1 MRMNDTVA
9 RIVDLMFENV
19 EMNEEVAALRDE
31 VMNNCQERYSDLVAS
46 GMPEDDA
53 VAAVIE
59 SLKGMEDVIS
69 QYSRKTRRA
78 SATSHVPEYRVS
90 DEAEAAEAAEEG
102 GERHMILPAREIHR
116 IEVALVNEDVCLE
129 PSDDDDYHILWD
141 AEEDPLIQVR
151 AENGVLHVERK
162 SGDWKPEGNKRQRI
176 HIDATDGMDNPRIR
190 VNGRDIDFDN
200 VSRDIEKTMDG
211 VGSML
216 ENLGRSLGRMFQS
229 FRGGISCGD
238 GVTIRVPHDA
248 MPHVKL
254 LTTSG
259 DLDVE
264 NVALSDLNIV
274 TTSGDIDVELS
285 EDEQLERIEMRSTS
299 GDIEVTAYVK
309 EMIVSST
316 SGDVQVEGRCKQLTA
331 NTISGDI
338 DVCVDVESI
347 AFKAISG
354 DADMEFTTDAIRSVN
369 GSTISGDIDIDLPTG
384 IGMMGI
390 HTSTRSGDV
399 TTRYASNGY
408 GPTVNGSVSS
418 MSGDITIR

>member
-1 MRMNDTVA
+1 MKMNDTVA

-31 VMNNCQERYSDLVAS
+31 VMNNCQERYSDLVGS

-59 SLKGMEDVIS
+59 SLKGMEDVIG
-69 QYSRKTRRA
+69 QYSKKSRKAAA
-78 SATSHVPEYRVS
+78 SSHVPEYRVS
-90 DEAEAAEAAEEG
+90 DEAETVEEG
-102 GERHMILPAREIHR
+102 SERHMIFSARELHR
-116 IEVALVNEDVCLE
+116 IEVTLVNEDVCLE
-129 PSDDDDYHILWD
+129 PSDDNDYHILWD

-151 AENGVLHVERK
+151 AEDGVLRVERK
-162 SGDWKPEGNKRQRI
+162 PGDWKPEGHKRQRI
-176 HIDATDGMDNPRIR
+176 HIDATSGMDNPRIR

-200 VSRDIEKTMDG
+200 VSRDIEQTMDG

-229 FRGGISCGD
+229 IRTGFGGD

-264 NVALSDLNIV
+264 NVALSDLSIV
-274 TTSGDIDVELS
+274 TTSGDIDVALS
-285 EDEQLERIEMRSTS
+285 EDEPLERVEMRSTS
-299 GDIEVTAYVK
+299 GDIEVTAYVE

-316 SGDVQVEGRCKQLTA
+316 SGDVQVEGRCNRLTA

-338 DVCVDVESI
+338 DVCAAVESI
-347 AFKAISG
+347 AFKAVSG
-354 DADMEFTTDAIRSVN
+354 DVDMEFTTDAIRN
-369 GSTISGDIDIDLPTG
+369 ITGSTISGDIDVDLPTG
-384 IGMMGI
+384 FGVMGI

-399 TTRYASNGY
+399 TTRYSSNGY